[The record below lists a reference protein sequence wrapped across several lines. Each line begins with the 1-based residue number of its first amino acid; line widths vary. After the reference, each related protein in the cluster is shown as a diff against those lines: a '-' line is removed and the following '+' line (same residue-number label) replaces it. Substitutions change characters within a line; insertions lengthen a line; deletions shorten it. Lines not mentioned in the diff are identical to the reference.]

1 MEQNVDNKVQNNFIN
16 LYNKNK
22 KKFLFIIIVLFISIS
37 LVIALKNRK
46 EKKNLAVAEKY
57 IQANLLLTAEK
68 KNNAKILYEEII
80 LSKNK
85 FYAILSLNA
94 IIDKKLITNEKKILE
109 YFSILEKSNLT
120 DENKNLLKL
129 KKALYYFKISN
140 IDSGN
145 DLLKSLIDNDTSLKN
160 IAKELLKK

>member
-1 MEQNVDNKVQNNFIN
+1 MEQNVESKIQNNFIN
-16 LYNKNK
+16 FYNKNK
-22 KKFLFIIIVLFISIS
+22 KKFLFIIIILFISIS
-37 LVIALKNRK
+37 LVITLKNRK
-46 EKKNLAVAEKY
+46 EKENLIVAEKY
-57 IQANLLLTAEK
+57 IQANLLLTTEK

-85 FYAILSLNA
+85 FYSILSLNA
-94 IIDKKLITNEKKILE
+94 IIDKKLVTNEKEILE
-109 YFSILEKSNLT
+109 YFSILENSNLT

-145 DLLKSLIDNDTSLKN
+145 ELLKSLIDKDSSLKD
-160 IAKELLKK
+160 IAQELLKK

>member
-1 MEQNVDNKVQNNFIN
+1 MELHLSFQHE
-16 LYNKNK
+16 L
-22 KKFLFIIIVLFISIS
+22 
-37 LVIALKNRK
+37 
-46 EKKNLAVAEKY
+46 E
-57 IQANLLLTAEK
+57 LLTAEK

-109 YFSILEKSNLT
+109 YFSILEKTSLT

-140 IDSGN
+140 VDSGN
-145 DLLKSLIDNDTSLKN
+145 ELLKSLIDNDSSLKN
-160 IAKELLKK
+160 IAQELFKK